1 MKSTIGLGNIL
12 AFILSY
18 QRWHSVLLA
27 LFHGLF
33 GWLYVFY
40 YGFFYWGSGALYFV
54 SYKNYRYIKTTIL
67 LTEQDR
73 CFHFYS
79 KISFAIVKALQAL
92 GQPA

>member
-27 LFHGLF
+27 LFNGLF

-40 YGFFYWGSGALYFV
+40 YGFFYWGS
-54 SYKNYRYIKTTIL
+54 
-67 LTEQDR
+67 
-73 CFHFYS
+73 
-79 KISFAIVKALQAL
+79 
-92 GQPA
+92 